1 MANRDEAAVL
11 APPSR
16 GEPGRPSFLAEI
28 RRRRIVQ
35 ASTAYAIAVF
45 AVLQGVEVIRTAF
58 EWPHWVLTAST
69 VIGLIGF
76 PFNLFFAWQAH
87 DSDDD
92 IWTSL
97 ARRLPKPTWVLV
109 GVLALGAAGVAS
121 WRIWGETKPPPKAL
135 TVLVADLQNWTG
147 EGVFDGTLEPALGL
161 ALEGASFINAYR
173 REAARKIANDL
184 KLEGSNLDENRA
196 RLVAQR
202 EGIGVVTGGSIEKT
216 ASGYRVSLHAVDA
229 FTGKALVS
237 AVQDVPTK
245 DAALTAAGKLAAR
258 VRTAL
263 GDATPEAAQLKEAE
277 TFSAG
282 SLDAAHE
289 YALGMASVEE
299 GKNDEAIR
307 RYLEAVR
314 LDPQM
319 GRAWSGLAVVEQNR
333 GRRAESERYFEKAMA
348 HVDRMSEREKYR
360 SRSVYYLHQ
369 DDVDKAIED
378 LVPLLQK
385 YPGDNAGHA
394 NLAVAYQLKRDFKRA
409 IESGRRAVEIS
420 PKKVAQRNNLGLFAM
435 YAGDFDT
442 AIREQQKVLELNPG
456 YTGGYVGLALA
467 QYASGKRDEAIVT
480 WTRLGVLGGAAASM
494 ATEGL
499 ADIAIYE
506 GRLGDARALLEKG
519 IEEDEREKRDEGL
532 GRKLAMLGSVQVT
545 SGQTAKALAT
555 AERGRQ
561 ATNEDYVLFQIGL
574 VFLGAG
580 DEKKVRAI
588 ADDLEK
594 RLGVDSR
601 MFALVLQGAIATRKK
616 NHVEAVAKF
625 KAATQLVDAWPA
637 RYGLGRAYQEAGA
650 YAQAQQELES
660 AVMRRGEI
668 TDVFL
673 QIVPTYRYFGPAQYQ
688 LARVQESLKSPVA
701 VESFKAFL
709 APKRGSDDPL
719 VADAKKRAGVP

>member
-1 MANRDEAAVL
+1 V
-11 APPSR
+11 
-16 GEPGRPSFLAEI
+16 
-28 RRRRIVQ
+28 
-35 ASTAYAIAVF
+35 IAVF
-45 AVLQGVEVIRTAF
+45 AVLQGVDVLRNAF
-58 EWPHWVLTAST
+58 DLPHVVLVAATW
-69 VIGLIGF
+69 IGALGF
-76 PFNLFFAWQAH
+76 PLNLFFAWQAH

-92 IWTSL
+92 IWTTL
-97 ARRLPKPTWVLV
+97 GRRLPRPTWLLV
-109 GVLALGAAGVAS
+109 GVLAVGAAAMVT
-121 WRIWGETKPPPKAL
+121 WRVFGEKKPPPRSL

-161 ALEGASFINAYR
+161 ALEGASFINAFR
-173 REAARKIANDL
+173 RDTARKIANDL
-184 KLEGSNLDENRA
+184 KLEGSNLDEKRA

-216 ASGYRVSLHAVDA
+216 ASGYRVSLQAVDA
-229 FTGKALVS
+229 FTGKTLVA
-237 AVQDVPTK
+237 AVEDVSSK

-258 VRTAL
+258 VRAAL
-263 GDATPEAAQLKEAE
+263 GDATPEAIQLKEAE

-333 GRRAESERYFEKAMA
+333 GRRAESEKYFEKAMA

-378 LVPLLQK
+378 LLPLLQK

-394 NLAVAYQLKRDFKRA
+394 NLAVAYQLKRDFKKA
-409 IESGRRAVEIS
+409 IESGRKAVEIS
-420 PKKVAQRNNLGLFAM
+420 PKKVAQRNNLGLFDM
-435 YAGDFDT
+435 YAGDFEA

-467 QYASGKRDEAIVT
+467 LFATGKRDEAIST
-480 WTRLGVLGGAAASM
+480 WTRLGVFGGDAASV

-506 GRLGDARALLEKG
+506 GRLGDARSLLEKG
-519 IEEDEREKRDEGL
+519 IEEDERARRDEGL
-532 GRKLAMLGSVQVT
+532 GRKLAMLGSIQLT
-545 SGQTAKALAT
+545 AGQTAKALAS
-555 AERGRQ
+555 AERGRG
-561 ATNEDYVLFQIGL
+561 ATNEDYVLFQVGL

-580 DEKKVRAI
+580 DEKKARAI

-594 RLGVDSR
+594 RLGVDAR
-601 MFALVLQGAIATRKK
+601 MYALVLQGGIATRKK
-616 NHVEAVAKF
+616 SHVEAVARF

-650 YAQAQQELES
+650 HAQAQQELE
-660 AVMRRGEI
+660 AVVMRRGEV

-673 QIVPTYRYFGPAQYQ
+673 QIVPTYRYLGPAQYH
-688 LARVQESLKSPVA
+688 LARVQEALKSPAA

-709 APKRGSDDPL
+709 APKRGNDDPL
-719 VADAKKRAGVP
+719 VADAKRRAGVP